1 MRTLFFLGMLPLL
14 VAHLAVADDNDFA
27 VGTCKPKL
35 TSFSTIQA
43 AVSAVPP
50 GSTVLVCP
58 GVYPEQVTI
67 SRPLTLQGIAD
78 SNLDQI
84 VITVPG
90 TGLANVMSVFG
101 ELVATQVLVLNASPV
116 NITNIAVDG
125 TGGDQA
131 CATSGIWLA
140 GIFYGSG
147 SSGEVSRVRASGQL
161 DGGCGVGIWA
171 ENGVSSNQYVTVQ
184 GSSVHD
190 VDGFGISV
198 GSSGTTSTLSV
209 TVRDNVVFPNIASA
223 AGIVLNSVNGEITD
237 NDVSNALFGLFA
249 SAPGARISSNNVTS
263 TNYGVVLI
271 ASGTVRSNDISN
283 SSVDGVVLSAPGA
296 TVESNRIMFT
306 ASVGIEFDCFAGT
319 VAHNTI
325 NDATI
330 GLADVPA
337 SFNGPNTFANTATA
351 ISLGTGCPALSSV
364 KGASR
369 LGGPSSFPRWRTPA
383 NPSGVHP

>member
-1 MRTLFFLGMLPLL
+1 MRTLLFLATLPLL
-14 VAHLAVADDNDFA
+14 LAHLAMADDNNFA

-84 VITVPG
+84 VMTVPG
-90 TGLANVMSVFG
+90 TGLANVTSVFG
-101 ELVATQVLVLNASPV
+101 ELVATQVLVLNAGPV

-140 GIFYGSG
+140 GIFYGAG

-171 ENGVSSNQYVTVQ
+171 ENDVSSNQHVTVQ
-184 GSSVHD
+184 GNSVHD
-190 VDGFGISV
+190 VDGYGISV

-223 AGIVLNSVNGEITD
+223 AGIVANSVNGEIRD

-249 SAPGARISSNNVTS
+249 SAPDARISSNNVTS

-271 ASGTVRSNDISN
+271 ASGRVQSNDISN

-296 TVESNRIMFT
+296 TVEFNRIMFT

-319 VAHNTI
+319 VDHNTI
-325 NDATI
+325 NDAVI

-337 SFNGPNTFANTATA
+337 SFSGSNIFANTGIA
-351 ISLGTGCPALSSV
+351 ISLGTGCPAPSSV

-369 LGGPSSFPRWRTPA
+369 LGGLSSFSQWRTPA